1 MRAIKEVRLKLWQR
15 MQGERE
21 AIKDSRREDSSGQ
34 EDSGTSPPPPT
45 HTPPLSKAGPQGFYE
60 EALMSIPN
68 TAWGPGRAQGPK
80 VPGE

>member
-1 MRAIKEVRLKLWQR
+1 MRATKEIRLKLWQR

-21 AIKDSRREDSSGQ
+21 AIKVSKREHSSGQ
-34 EDSGTSPPPPT
+34 EDSGAPHPCPQ
-45 HTPPLSKAGPQGFYE
+45 SKAGPQGFYE
-60 EALMSIPN
+60 EALGSIPN